1 LVWIAADALKQ
12 VFGLIYIGN
21 HPDVAVV
28 FMARM
33 DCRSY
38 IGPVIA
44 GSEHHVLY
52 RVAKLFGVRSSP
64 LVSSLTV
71 VLVVSAAQP

>member
-44 GSEHHVLY
+44 GSEHPLLY
-52 RVAKLFGVRSSP
+52 CLAKLFGVLSAGQFP
-64 LVSSLTV
+64 DI